1 MIWREIENKERREKY
16 GIMLLLLPVAR
27 IDEFY
32 TEIIYDKHFL
42 LLVQQGRI
50 DPMKPSR
57 FS

>member
-1 MIWREIENKERREKY
+1 
-16 GIMLLLLPVAR
+16 MLLLLPIAR

-57 FS
+57 FSQGF